1 MQTLI
6 RASLLFLTALPPL
19 APGVAHAAADTPV
32 PPALESWVPWVM
44 HNSRYNCPQA
54 TSLADQATRRTSA
67 DETRSCGLAGTLR
80 LNVAANGADFSQL
93 SLRYTNGKIEL
104 PGSSDSAWPVEVSVN
119 GSPVAVLP
127 GENGPV
133 LYVAAGSARI
143 VGRFA
148 WAKAPERLRVP
159 ASMPLVFSKDGVD
172 VGAPERDGDELWL
185 GRAQSSERMADAL
198 DVQVHRL
205 LIDGLP
211 MQLQTEIDL
220 RVSGEAREV
229 TFGPALLPGFAPLT
243 LGGDLNAKLNPD
255 GSLSVQLR
263 PGEWKL
269 YLSARALTPLRELSL
284 APAIGAWPAEE
295 SLSFQPDATLRS
307 VQLDGLAAVDPKQAS
322 VPAAWTNFPA
332 YVFTPE
338 AKLSINIDSRG
349 RDDTAPNRLS
359 LTREM
364 WLAFSGDSFST
375 KDYLSGEMVR
385 DWRVSMRA
393 PYVMTRGQSPD
404 SNGTLQPLLV
414 TKSASGTGVEVRSTQ
429 LNLTAASRI
438 VGTGKFP
445 ATGYDSTVERAQ
457 ITLNT
462 PPGWLLIAASGA
474 TEAPS
479 AWLDRWNVYTAFS
492 IALCALA
499 GWRLGG
505 WKLGAAVLLYAVITA
520 FEYGAPLFW
529 LLGLLLLALLVRQVK
544 APRWQLGLRI
554 VGMLGFAVLLLQSLS
569 FAERQ
574 ARLALHPQ
582 LEFDEIGV
590 GQSPLSY
597 ASKAA
602 YDNDYSEKNMVNSP
616 APPPPPEAVTPM
628 VADAATS
635 ADMAQTNESRSGV
648 KLNSEGTGQVLIY
661 PYQQKNVVSRKQMNR
676 YAANS
681 IVQAG
686 AAEPNWHWQSYNI
699 EIAGPITPE
708 QTLHLLLMP
717 PWLTTFM
724 RLAALALLGFALWT
738 VARPG
743 PKSNLGKPLAWWQ
756 SWQREAPVASAA
768 PASSAPAALAL
779 TLIGA
784 LLLGGPT
791 FSAQAQATPNPQL
804 LDELK
809 TRLTR
814 APQCAPNCVAISSA
828 QVQLNGDAFSM
839 SVMAHVGTRS
849 MISLPNGEGSLS
861 NTRLTLDGSA
871 AEFARRSEGN
881 SELVL
886 EAGMHVITLSG
897 NARADRITLDFPLQ
911 PSRVQVQLTGWEA
924 GGVRDEKLTSGT
936 LDLVRSQRAVA
947 SDTGGKTTAQFPPYV
962 RVLRQL
968 RFDLE
973 WRVETTVQRLTNV
986 ESGLT
991 VRVPLLPGE
1000 RPLGAAVQ
1008 VVDGVALVPMQANE
1022 SETQFSAA
1030 LDLLPEIKLS
1040 APPQADRV
1048 EVWTVE
1054 SSPVWHVDFAGVP
1067 LSLTPL
1073 GSGSDDLQLRFDPL
1087 PEEVLTLKLSRPVA
1101 APGPA
1106 YRIDA
1111 VAVETRPGARARDTT
1126 LSFTLAATQ
1135 GGRHSIRLPGAAELL
1150 DVSKNGANLTLRLR
1164 DSALELPVDPGENRY
1179 IVNFREA
1186 LALSTNLRLPAIDL
1200 KLPSANIRLNLEL
1213 PHSRWLL
1220 WAHGPTLGPAVLYWA
1235 TLIVVLLIS
1244 LALAKSGRTALGF
1257 GAWALLG
1264 LGLTGFGWQAFLLVA
1279 LWFLALQ
1286 WRIQHGSALRDWPH
1300 RLMQIALA
1308 GLSIVALVCI
1318 VGGAMNG
1325 LLDNLD
1331 MQVVGNGSSATS
1343 LRWFADQAP
1352 GLLPGAGALTL
1363 PSWSYKA
1370 LMLAWALW
1378 LAFALLRWLRYAWL
1392 AFGTGG
1398 FWRALPKVQKVVL
1411 VANKQSPLPPIPN
1424 RAENAAVNAQ
1434 LHTAALEDKTALIGF
1449 ARLCASSDPGVAGQS
1464 PAELEAQ
1471 LNRDFAPEKI
1481 ARELVDID
1489 VEYWLAESAGK
1500 ILGFV
1505 KLVQNRTAPYQK
1517 LLPATQ
1523 LERLCILPS
1532 AAGLGIGTQLL
1543 KQALLQARRAGSDEL
1558 WLSVYA
1564 ADTAA
1569 QAIYASF
1576 GFAEKPQASN
1586 DAFKVMGKSLNE

>member
-1 MQTLI
+1 MQTLL
-6 RASLLFLTALPPL
+6 RASLLFFSTLPL
-19 APGVAHAAADTPV
+19 APGLAYAGDDTPV

-44 HNSRYNCPQA
+44 HNSSYSCP
-54 TSLADQATRRTSA
+54 RPINA
-67 DETRSCGLAGTLR
+67 DESRSCGLAGTLR
-80 LNVAANGADFSQL
+80 LSVDANGANFSQL
-93 SLRYTNGKIEL
+93 SQRYTQGKIEL

-119 GSPVAVLP
+119 GNPAAVLP
-127 GENGPV
+127 GDNGPV
-133 LYVAAGSARI
+133 IYVPAGPARI

-159 ASMPLVFSKDGVD
+159 SDMPLVFSKDGVD
-172 VGAPERDGDELWL
+172 IAAPERDGDELWL

-198 DVQVHRL
+198 EVQVHRL

-269 YLSARALTPLRELSL
+269 YLSARALTPMLELSL
-284 APAIGAWPAEE
+284 APAVGDWPAEE
-295 SLSFQPDATLRS
+295 SLSFQADATLRS
-307 VQLDGLAAVDPKQAS
+307 VQLDGLPAVDPKQAS
-322 VPAAWTNFPA
+322 VPDAWTNFPA

-338 AKLSINIDSRG
+338 TKLSINIDSRG
-349 RDDTAPNRLS
+349 RDAAAPNRLS

-364 WLAFSGDSFST
+364 WLAFSGDSYST
-375 KDYLSGEMVR
+375 KDNLSGQMVR

-414 TKSASGTGVEVRSTQ
+414 TKSATGTGVEVRSTQ

-438 VGTGKFP
+438 DRTGNFP
-445 ATGYDSTVERAQ
+445 ATGYDGTVERAQ

-462 PPGWLLIAASGA
+462 PPGWLLIAATGA

-479 AWLDRWNVYTAFS
+479 AWLDRWNVYSAFA
-492 IALCALA
+492 IALSALA

-505 WKLGAAVLLYAVITA
+505 WKLGTAVLVYAVITA

-529 LLGLLLLALLVRQVK
+529 LLCLLLLALLVRQVQ

-554 VGMLGFAVLLLQSLS
+554 VGMLGFAILLLQSLG

-602 YDNDYSEKNMVNSP
+602 FNDDGYSRRNMMNVP
-616 APPPPPEAVTPM
+616 GTAPPPPPPPMASAPISQELNDIVVTGGRI
-628 VADAATS
+628 ASSDSET
-635 ADMAQTNESRSGV
+635 AQPSME
-648 KLNSEGTGQVLIY
+648 IY
-661 PYQQKNVVSRKQMNR
+661 QKGNVSRKQMNR

-708 QTLHLLLMP
+708 QTLHLVMMP

-724 RLAALALLGFALWT
+724 RLAALALLGFALWC

-756 SWQREAPVASAA
+756 SWQRETSVAPAA
-768 PASSAPAALAL
+768 PTASAPAALVL
-779 TLIGA
+779 A
-784 LLLGGPT
+784 LLGTLLISGHAPQ
-791 FSAQAQATPNPQL
+791 AYAQATPDPQL
-804 LDELK
+804 LEELK
-809 TRLTR
+809 NRLTR

-839 SVMAHVGTRS
+839 SLMAHVGARS
-849 MISLPNGEGSLS
+849 MISLPNGERSLA
-861 NTRLTLDGSA
+861 NTRLTVDGSA
-871 AEFARRSEGN
+871 AEFARRREGS

-897 NARADRITLDFPLQ
+897 TARADRITLDFPLQ
-911 PSRVQVQLTGWEA
+911 PNRVQTQLSGWEA
-924 GGVRDEKLTSGT
+924 GGVHDEKLTSGT

-947 SDTGGKTTAQFPPYV
+947 SDTGGKTAAQFPPYV

-973 WRVETTVQRLTNV
+973 WRVETTVQRLTNI

-1000 RPLGAAVQ
+1000 RPLGASVQ

-1030 LDLLPEIKLS
+1030 LDLLPEMKLN
-1040 APPQADRV
+1040 APLQADRV

-1054 SSPVWHVDFAGVP
+1054 SSPVWHVDFVGVP

-1073 GSGSDDLQLRFDPL
+1073 GTGSDDLQLRFDPL
-1087 PEEVLTLKLSRPVA
+1087 PEEVLTLKLSRPDA

-1111 VAVETRPGARARDTT
+1111 VTVETKPGARARDTT

-1135 GGRHSIRLPGAAELL
+1135 GGRHSIALPSAAELL
-1150 DVSKNGANLTLRLR
+1150 GVSKNGVNLTLRLR
-1164 DSALELPVDPGENRY
+1164 ETALELPVDPGENRY
-1179 IVNFREA
+1179 VVNFREA
-1186 LALSTNLRLPAIDL
+1186 LALSSNLRLPAIDL

-1213 PHSRWLL
+1213 PRSRWLL

-1235 TLIVVLLIS
+1235 SVVVVLLIS
-1244 LALAKSGRTALGF
+1244 LGLAKSGRTALGF

-1264 LGLTGFGWQAFLLVA
+1264 LGLTGFGWQSFMLVA

-1286 WRIQHGSALRDWPH
+1286 WRMQHGSALADWPH

-1308 GLSIVALVCI
+1308 GLSVVALACI

-1331 MQVVGNGSSATS
+1331 MQVIGNGSSATS

-1352 GLLPGAGALTL
+1352 GVLPGAGALTL

-1398 FWRALPKVQKVVL
+1398 FWRVLPKAQKIIVV
-1411 VANKQSPLPPIPN
+1411 ADKQPPLPPS
-1424 RAENAAVNAQ
+1424 RAENATSNAQ
-1434 LHTAALEDKTALIGF
+1434 LHTAALEDQAALIAF
-1449 ARLCASSDPGVAGQS
+1449 ARLCASADPAAAGDNS
-1464 PAELEAQ
+1464 AELEAQ

-1505 KLVQNRTAPYQK
+1505 KLVHNRTAPYQN

-1543 KQALLQARRAGSDEL
+1543 KHALMQAKRAGSDEL
-1558 WLSVYA
+1558 WLSVTA

-1586 DAFKVMGKSLNE
+1586 AERKVMGKSLNE

>member
-1 MQTLI
+1 MQTLL
-6 RASLLFLTALPPL
+6 RASLLFLIALPTL
-19 APGVAHAAADTPV
+19 VCAQADTSV

-44 HNSRYNCPQA
+44 ENSSYNCPRGIS
-54 TSLADQATRRTSA
+54 T
-67 DETRSCGLAGTLR
+67 DETRACGLAGTLR
-80 LNVAANGADFSQL
+80 LNVNANGADFSQL
-93 SLRYTNGKIEL
+93 SVRYTKGKIEL

-119 GSPVAVLP
+119 GKAAAVLP
-127 GENGPV
+127 GESGPV
-133 LYVAAGSARI
+133 VYVPAGTARI

-159 ASMPLVFSKDGVD
+159 SLMPLIFSKDGVD
-172 VGAPERDGDELWL
+172 VAAPEREGDELWL
-185 GRAQSSERMADAL
+185 GRAQTSAVMADAL
-198 DVQVHRL
+198 EVQVHRL

-211 MQLQTEIDL
+211 MQMQTEIDL
-220 RVSGEAREV
+220 QVSGEAREV

-243 LGGDLNAKLNPD
+243 LTGDLNSKLNPD

-269 YLSARALTPLRELSL
+269 YLSARALTPMTELAL
-284 APAIGAWPAEE
+284 APPLGGWPAEE
-295 SLSFQPDATLRS
+295 SLSFQADATLRS
-307 VQLDGLAAVDPKQAS
+307 VQLDGLPAVDPKQAS
-322 VPAAWTNFPA
+322 VPARWINFPV
-332 YVFTPE
+332 YLFTPD

-349 RDDTAPNRLS
+349 RDAAAPNRLS

-385 DWRVSMRA
+385 DWRVGMHA

-404 SNGTLQPLLV
+404 SNGILQPLLI
-414 TKSASGTGVEVRSTQ
+414 TKSAAGTGVEVRSTQ
-429 LNLTAASRI
+429 LNLTAASKI
-438 VGTGKFP
+438 VGTGSFP
-445 ATGYDSTVERAQ
+445 ATGYDGTVEGAQ

-462 PPGWLLIAASGA
+462 PPGWQLIAATGA

-505 WKLGAAVLLYAVITA
+505 WKLGAAILVYAVITA

-529 LLGLLLLALLVRQVK
+529 LLALLLLALLVRQVK

-554 VGMLGFAVLLLQSLS
+554 VGMLGFAVLVLQSVS

-582 LEFDEIGV
+582 LEFDAIGV
-590 GQSPLSY
+590 GQSPISY
-597 ASKAA
+597 ASKAV
-602 YDNDYSEKNMVNSP
+602 YNDEVYSQEMAVN
-616 APPPPPEAVTPM
+616 APPPPPPPPPAPSTMASEPM
-628 VADAATS
+628 DAAS
-635 ADMAQTNESRSGV
+635 IGGSQLSRNMIQS
-648 KLNSEGTGQVLIY
+648 NNI
-661 PYQQKNVVSRKQMNR
+661 SRKQMNR

-686 AAEPNWHWQSYNI
+686 AAEPNWHWQRYSI

-708 QTLHLLLMP
+708 QTLHLVLMP
-717 PWLTTFM
+717 PWLTTLL
-724 RLAALALLGFALWT
+724 RLAALALLSFALWC

-743 PKSNLGKPLAWWQ
+743 PQSNLGKPLAWWQ
-756 SWQREAPVASAA
+756 SWRRETPASAA
-768 PASSAPAALAL
+768 ATSTTPVIALAL
-779 TLIGA
+779 FGA
-784 LLLGGPT
+784 LLVGSSLQQ
-791 FSAQAQATPNPQL
+791 AQAQATPDPQL
-804 LDELK
+804 LAELK

-814 APQCAPNCVAISSA
+814 APECAPNCIAISNA

-839 SVMAHVGTRS
+839 SLMAQVGARS
-849 MISLPNGEGSLS
+849 MISLPNGERSLS
-861 NTRLTLDGSA
+861 NVRLTVDGST
-871 AEFARRSEGN
+871 AEFARRSVGS

-897 NARADRITLDFPLQ
+897 TARADRITLDFPLQ
-911 PSRVQVQLTGWEA
+911 PNRIQVQLTGWDA

-947 SDTGGKTTAQFPPYV
+947 SDTGGKTAAQFPPYV

-973 WRVETTVQRLTNV
+973 WRIETTVQRLTNI

-1008 VVDGVALVPMQANE
+1008 VVNGVALVPMQANE
-1022 SETQFSAA
+1022 SETSFSAA
-1030 LDLLPEIKLS
+1030 LDLLPEVKLT
-1040 APPQADRV
+1040 APAQADRV

-1054 SSPVWHVDFAGVP
+1054 SSPVWHVDFTGVP

-1073 GSGSDDLQLRFDPL
+1073 GTGRDDLQLRFDPL
-1087 PEEVLTLKLSRPVA
+1087 PEEVLTLNLSRPEA
-1101 APGPA
+1101 AAGPA

-1111 VAVETRPGARARDTT
+1111 VSVETKPGARARDTSV
-1126 LSFTLAATQ
+1126 SFTLAATQ
-1135 GGRHSIRLPGAAELL
+1135 GGRHSISLPGGAELL
-1150 DVSKNGANLTLRLR
+1150 GVSKNGVNLTLRLR
-1164 DSALELPVDPGENRY
+1164 EKALELPVDPGENRY
-1179 IVNFREA
+1179 VVTFREA

-1213 PHSRWLL
+1213 PNSRWLL

-1235 TLIVVLLIS
+1235 TLIVILLIS

-1264 LGLTGFGWQAFLLVA
+1264 LGLTGFGWQAFMLVA

-1286 WRIQHGSALRDWPH
+1286 WRMQHGSALRDWPH
-1300 RLMQIALA
+1300 RLMQIGLA
-1308 GLSIVALVCI
+1308 GLSVVALVCI

-1325 LLDNLD
+1325 LLDDLD

-1398 FWRALPKVQKVVL
+1398 FWRALPKVPKVV
-1411 VANKQSPLPPIPN
+1411 VADRQVPLPPV
-1424 RAENAAVNAQ
+1424 RARADNVATNAQ
-1434 LHTAALEDKTALIGF
+1434 LHIAALEDQAALIAF
-1449 ARLCASSDPGVAGQS
+1449 AEHCANADPAAWAGASAANS
-1464 PAELEAQ
+1464 PAEIQAQ
-1471 LNRDFAPEKI
+1471 LIKEFTPEKI
-1481 ARELVDID
+1481 ARELADRD
-1489 VEYWLAESAGK
+1489 VEYWLAEAGGK
-1500 ILGFV
+1500 LLGFV
-1505 KLVQNRTAPYQK
+1505 KLMHNRTAPYQN
-1517 LLPATQ
+1517 LLPATE
-1523 LERLCILPS
+1523 LARLCIMPS
-1532 AAGLGIGTQLL
+1532 ASGLGIGTQLL
-1543 KQALLQARRAGSDEL
+1543 QQAVSQAKRAGSDEL
-1558 WLSVYA
+1558 WLTVDST
-1564 ADTAA
+1564 DTAA
-1569 QAIYASF
+1569 QGIYASF
-1576 GFAEKPQASN
+1576 GFAEKLQASG
-1586 DAFKVMGKSLNE
+1586 AMRKVMGRSLNE

>member
-1 MQTLI
+1 MQTLL
-6 RASLLFLTALPPL
+6 RATLLFLTALPPL
-19 APGVAHAAADTPV
+19 ALAQANTPV

-44 HNSRYNCPQA
+44 HNSSYNCPRA
-54 TSLADQATRRTSA
+54 TSLADQATRQTSS
-67 DETRSCGLAGTLR
+67 DEIRSCGLAGTLR
-80 LNVAANGADFSQL
+80 LSVNANGADFSQL
-93 SLRYTNGKIEL
+93 GVRYTNGKIEL

-119 GSPVAVLP
+119 GNPVAVLP

-133 LYVAAGSARI
+133 VYVPAGSARI

-159 ASMPLVFSKDGVD
+159 ADMPLIFSKDGVD
-172 VGAPERDGDELWL
+172 VAAPEREGDELWL

-269 YLSARALTPLRELSL
+269 YLSARALTPMRELTL

-322 VPAAWTNFPA
+322 VPTAWTNFPA

-338 AKLSINIDSRG
+338 TKLSINIDSRG
-349 RDDTAPNRLS
+349 RDSAAPNRLS

-375 KDYLSGEMVR
+375 KDNLSGEMVR

-438 VGTGKFP
+438 DGTGKFP
-445 ATGYDSTVERAQ
+445 ATGYDGTVERAQ

-505 WKLGAAVLLYAVITA
+505 WKLGAAVLVYAVITA

-529 LLGLLLLALLVRQVK
+529 LLGLLLLALLVRQVQ

-590 GQSPLSY
+590 GQAATGF
-597 ASKAA
+597 ASKMAS
-602 YDNDYSEKNMVNSP
+602 NDHGYNAQEMAVN
-616 APPPPPEAVTPM
+616 APPPPPPAPILSMAPEAT
-628 VADAATS
+628 DAASS
-635 ADMAQTNESRSGV
+635 AEMVGGARIRGEISQQSSNM
-648 KLNSEGTGQVLIY
+648 
-661 PYQQKNVVSRKQMNR
+661 YQNNVVSRKQMNR

-686 AAEPNWHWQSYNI
+686 AAEPNWHWQSYSI

-724 RLAALALLGFALWT
+724 RLAALALLGFALWC

-768 PASSAPAALAL
+768 PAAPTSVAMTL
-779 TLIGA
+779 TLIAA
-784 LLLGGPT
+784 LLVGGHVPK
-791 FSAQAQATPNPQL
+791 AQAQATPNPEL
-804 LDELK
+804 LEELK

-828 QVQLNGDAFSM
+828 QVQLSGDAFSM

-849 MISLPNGEGSLS
+849 MISLPSGERSLS
-861 NTRLTLDGSA
+861 DTRLTVDGSA
-871 AEFARRSEGN
+871 AEFARRSEGS

-897 NARADRITLDFPLQ
+897 SARADRITLDFPLQ
-911 PSRVQVQLTGWEA
+911 PSRVQVQLSGWEA

-947 SDTGGKTTAQFPPYV
+947 SDTGGKTAAQFPPYV

-973 WRVETTVQRLTNV
+973 WRVETTVQRLTNI

-1008 VVDGVALVPMQANE
+1008 VVDNVALVPMQANE

-1030 LDLLPEIKLS
+1030 LDLLPEMQLR
-1040 APPQADRV
+1040 APLQADRV

-1073 GSGSDDLQLRFDPL
+1073 GSGGDDLQLRFDPL
-1087 PEEVLTLKLSRPVA
+1087 PDEVLTLKLSRPVA
-1101 APGPA
+1101 AAGPA

-1111 VAVETRPGARARDTT
+1111 VTVETRPGARARDTT

-1135 GGRHSIRLPGAAELL
+1135 GGRHSIRLPSAAELL
-1150 DVSKNGANLTLRLR
+1150 GASKNGANLTLRLR

-1179 IVNFREA
+1179 VVNFREA

-1264 LGLTGFGWQAFLLVA
+1264 LGLTGFGWQAFMLVA

-1286 WRIQHGSALRDWPH
+1286 WRLQHGSALRDWPH
-1300 RLMQIALA
+1300 RLTQIALA
-1308 GLSIVALVCI
+1308 GLSVIALLCI

-1325 LLDNLD
+1325 LLDKLD
-1331 MQVVGNGSSATS
+1331 MQVIGNGSSATS

-1398 FWRALPKVQKVVL
+1398 FWRPLPKVQKVVL
-1411 VANKQSPLPPIPN
+1411 VSDKQAPPPIPN
-1424 RAENAAVNAQ
+1424 RAETANLNAQ
-1434 LHTAALEDKTALIGF
+1434 LHTAALEDQTALIAF
-1449 ARLCASSDPGVAGQS
+1449 ARLCASSDPGAAGQS

-1489 VEYWLAESAGK
+1489 VQYWLAESGGK

-1558 WLSVYA
+1558 WLSVAA

-1586 DAFKVMGKSLNE
+1586 DAIKVMGKSLNE

>member
-1 MQTLI
+1 MHTLL
-6 RASLLFLTALPPL
+6 RATLLLLAALPPL
-19 APGVAHAAADTPV
+19 ALAQADTPV
-32 PPALESWVPWVM
+32 PPALESWIPWVM
-44 HNSRYNCPQA
+44 DNSSHNCPRPM
-54 TSLADQATRRTSA
+54 SS
-67 DETRSCGLAGTLR
+67 DESRSCGLAGTLR
-80 LNVAANGADFSQL
+80 LSVTAGGAEFSQL
-93 SLRYTNGKIEL
+93 SLRYTKGKIEL
-104 PGSSDSAWPVEVSVN
+104 PGSSDSAWPMDVSVN
-119 GSPVAVLP
+119 GNPAAVLP

-133 LYVAAGSARI
+133 VYLPAGSARI
-143 VGRFA
+143 VGHFA

-172 VGAPERDGDELWL
+172 VAAPEREGDELWL

-198 DVQVHRL
+198 EVQVHRL
-205 LIDGLP
+205 LTDGLP

-243 LGGDLNAKLNPD
+243 LGGDLNSKLNPD

-269 YLSARALTPLRELSL
+269 YLTARALTPMTELVL
-284 APAIGAWPAEE
+284 APAVGAWPAEE
-295 SLSFQPDATLRS
+295 SLSFQSDASLRS

-322 VPAAWTNFPA
+322 VPDAWVNFPV
-332 YVFTPE
+332 YLFTPD
-338 AKLSINIDSRG
+338 AKLRINIDSRG
-349 RDDTAPNRLS
+349 RDAAAPNRLS

-404 SNGTLQPLLV
+404 SSGTLQPLLV
-414 TKSASGTGVEVRSTQ
+414 TKSATGTGVEVRSTQ

-438 VGTGKFP
+438 DGTGRFP
-445 ATGYDSTVERAQ
+445 ATGYDGTVERAQ

-462 PPGWLLIAASGA
+462 PPGWLLIAATGA

-505 WKLGAAVLLYAVITA
+505 WKLGAAVLAYAVITA
-520 FEYGAPLFW
+520 FEYGAPLLW
-529 LLGLLLLALLVRQVK
+529 LLGLLLLGLLARQVK
-544 APRWQLGLRI
+544 APRWQLALR
-554 VGMLGFAVLLLQSLS
+554 VLGMLGFAVLLLQSLS

-597 ASKAA
+597 ASKATYHDGGHA
-602 YDNDYSEKNMVNSP
+602 EQNMAVN
-616 APPPPPEAVTPM
+616 APPPPPPPAPIASAAPAEELAEVQVTGG
-628 VADAATS
+628 
-635 ADMAQTNESRSGV
+635 RI
-648 KLNSEGTGQVLIY
+648 SEQS
-661 PYQQKNVVSRKQMNR
+661 QQNNVSRKQMNR

-686 AAEPNWHWQSYNI
+686 AAEPNWHWQSYSI

-717 PWLTTFM
+717 PWLTTLM
-724 RLAALALLGFALWT
+724 RLSALGLLAFALWC

-743 PKSNLGKPLAWWQ
+743 PQSNLGKPLAWWQ
-756 SWQREAPVASAA
+756 SWQRETPAPPTSAT
-768 PASSAPAALAL
+768 ASSISALAL
-779 TLIGA
+779 ILLSA
-784 LLLGGPT
+784 LLLCGPT
-791 FSAQAQATPNPQL
+791 QHAYAQATPDAAL
-804 LDELK
+804 LEELK

-828 QVQLNGDAFSM
+828 QVQLSGDAFSM
-839 SVMAHVGTRS
+839 NVMAQVGTRS
-849 MISLPNGEGSLS
+849 LISLPNGERSLS
-861 NTRLTLDGSA
+861 NTRLTVDGSA
-871 AEFARRSEGN
+871 AEFARRSEG
-881 SELVL
+881 SAELVL

-897 NARADRITLDFPLQ
+897 TARADRVTLDFPLQ
-911 PSRVQVQLTGWEA
+911 PNRVQLQLNGWEA

-947 SDTGGKTTAQFPPYV
+947 SDTGGKTTSQFPPYV

-973 WRVETTVQRLTNV
+973 WRVETTVQRLTNI

-1008 VVDGVALVPMQANE
+1008 VVDGAALVPMQANE

-1030 LDLLPEIKLS
+1030 LDLLPEIQLR
-1040 APPQADRV
+1040 APLQADRV

-1073 GSGSDDLQLRFDPL
+1073 GTGNDDLQLRFDPL
-1087 PEEVLTLKLSRPVA
+1087 PEEVLTLKLSRPEA
-1101 APGPA
+1101 ATGPA

-1111 VAVETRPGARARDTT
+1111 VTVETKPGARARDTT

-1150 DVSKNGANLTLRLR
+1150 SVSKNEANLTLRLR

-1179 IVNFREA
+1179 VINFREA
-1186 LALSTNLRLPAIDL
+1186 QALAADLRLPAIDL
-1200 KLPSANIRLNLEL
+1200 KLPSANIRLNLQL
-1213 PHSRWLL
+1213 PNSRWLL

-1235 TLIVVLLIS
+1235 TLIVVLLMS
-1244 LALAKSGRTALGF
+1244 LGLAKSGRTALGF

-1264 LGLTGFGWQAFLLVA
+1264 LGLTGFGWQAFMLVA

-1286 WRIQHGSALRDWPH
+1286 WRMQHGSSLSDWPH

-1308 GLSIVALVCI
+1308 GLSVAALLCI

-1352 GLLPGAGALTL
+1352 GLLPSAGALTL

-1398 FWRALPKVQKVVL
+1398 FWRPLPRVKKVVL
-1411 VANKQSPLPPIPN
+1411 SDSQAPLPP
-1424 RAENAAVNAQ
+1424 RTENTVNAQ
-1434 LHTAALEDKTALIGF
+1434 LHIAALENQADLIAF
-1449 ARLCASSDPGVAGQS
+1449 ARLCASADPAKGVGAGRT
-1464 PAELEAQ
+1464 PAELETQ
-1471 LNRDFAPEKI
+1471 LNTDFAPEKI
-1481 ARELVDID
+1481 ARELADRD

-1500 ILGFV
+1500 ILGYV
-1505 KLVQNRTAPYQK
+1505 KLVHNRTAPYQN

-1523 LERLCILPS
+1523 LECLCIAPM

-1543 KQALLQARRAGSDEL
+1543 KHTVLQAKRAGSDEL
-1558 WLSVYA
+1558 WLNVDAS
-1564 ADTAA
+1564 DTAA
-1569 QAIYASF
+1569 QANYASF
-1576 GFAEKPQASN
+1576 GFAEKPQASS
-1586 DAFKVMGKSLNE
+1586 AGHKVMGKSLNE

>member
-1 MQTLI
+1 MQTLL
-6 RASLLFLTALPPL
+6 RASLLFLTALPSL
-19 APGVAHAAADTPV
+19 ALGQAETPV

-44 HNSRYNCPQA
+44 ENSSYNCPRPVS
-54 TSLADQATRRTSA
+54 TDDSRT
-67 DETRSCGLAGTLR
+67 CGLAGTLR
-80 LNVAANGADFSQL
+80 LSVNSGGADFSQL
-93 SLRYTNGKIEL
+93 SVRYTKGKIEL
-104 PGSSDSAWPVEVSVN
+104 PGSKDSAWPVEVSVN
-119 GSPVAVLP
+119 GNPAAVLP
-127 GENGPV
+127 GESGPV
-133 LYVAAGSARI
+133 VYVPAGSARI
-143 VGRFA
+143 TGRFA
-148 WAKAPERLRVP
+148 WAKTPERLRVP
-159 ASMPLVFSKDGVD
+159 AAMPLVFSKDGVD
-172 VGAPERDGDELWL
+172 VAAPEREGDELWL

-198 DVQVHRL
+198 EVQVHRL
-205 LIDGLP
+205 LTDGVP

-243 LGGDLNAKLNPD
+243 LGGDLNSKLNPD

-269 YLSARALTPLRELSL
+269 YLSARALTPMTELVL
-284 APAIGAWPAEE
+284 APAVGDWPTEE
-295 SLSFQPDATLRS
+295 SLSFQADATLRS
-307 VQLDGLAAVDPKQAS
+307 VQLEGLAAVDPKQAR
-322 VPAAWTNFPA
+322 VPAAWVNFPV
-332 YVFTPE
+332 YLFTPDT
-338 AKLSINIDSRG
+338 KLSINIDSRG
-349 RDDTAPNRLS
+349 RDAAAPNRLS

-404 SNGTLQPLLV
+404 SNGTLQPLLI

-438 VGTGKFP
+438 EGTGSFP
-445 ATGYDSTVERAQ
+445 ATGYDGTVEGAQ

-462 PPGWLLIAASGA
+462 PPGWLLIAATGA

-505 WKLGAAVLLYAVITA
+505 WKLGAALLAYAVITA
-520 FEYGAPLFW
+520 FEYGAPLLW
-529 LLGLLLLALLVRQVK
+529 LLALLLLALLVRQVK

-582 LEFDEIGV
+582 LEFDEIGI

-602 YDNDYSEKNMVNSP
+602 YNDDGYSQQNMAVNAPS
-616 APPPPPEAVTPM
+616 PPPPPAMSVP
-628 VADAATS
+628 ASPPAPIAS
-635 ADMAQTNESRSGV
+635 IGGSRSTRGEIAQQSDI
-648 KLNSEGTGQVLIY
+648 LQNNVL
-661 PYQQKNVVSRKQMNR
+661 SRKQMNR

-686 AAEPNWHWQSYNI
+686 AAEPNWHWQSYRI

-708 QTLHLLLMP
+708 QSLHLLLMP

-724 RLAALALLGFALWT
+724 RLAALALLGFALFS

-743 PKSNLGKPLAWWQ
+743 PKSNLGKPLSWWQ
-756 SWQREAPVASAA
+756 SWQREEPAVRKAA
-768 PASSAPAALAL
+768 TDAAVTSSAPVL
-779 TLIGA
+779 A
-784 LLLGGPT
+784 LLLFGVLLIGGPAPQ
-791 FSAQAQATPNPQL
+791 AQAQATPDPQL
-804 LDELK
+804 LEELK

-828 QVQLNGDAFSM
+828 QVQLSGDAFSM
-839 SVMAHVGTRS
+839 SLMAQVGTRS
-849 MISLPNGEGSLS
+849 MISLPNGERSLS
-861 NTRLTLDGSA
+861 NTRLTVDGSA
-871 AEFARRSEGN
+871 VEFARRSEGS

-897 NARADRITLDFPLQ
+897 TARADRITLDFPLQ
-911 PSRVQVQLTGWEA
+911 PNRVQLQLSDWEA

-936 LDLVRSQRAVA
+936 LDLVRSQRAVT
-947 SDTGGKTTAQFPPYV
+947 SDTGGKTAAQFPPYV

-973 WRVETTVQRLTNV
+973 WRVETTVQRLTNI

-1008 VVDGVALVPMQANE
+1008 VVNGVALVPMQANE

-1030 LDLLPEIKLS
+1030 LDLLPEMKLT
-1040 APPQADRV
+1040 APLQADRV

-1054 SSPVWHVDFAGVP
+1054 SSPVWHVAFAGVP

-1073 GSGSDDLQLRFDPL
+1073 GTGSDDLQLRFDPL
-1087 PEEVLTLKLSRPVA
+1087 PEEVLTLKLSRPEA

-1111 VAVETRPGARARDTT
+1111 VTVETRPGARARDT
-1126 LSFTLAATQ
+1126 SINFTLAATQ
-1135 GGRHSIRLPGAAELL
+1135 GGRHSITLPGGAELL
-1150 DVSKNGANLTLRLR
+1150 SVSKNESNLTLRLR
-1164 DSALELPVDPGENRY
+1164 ESALELPVDPGENRY
-1179 IVNFREA
+1179 VINFREA
-1186 LALSTNLRLPAIDL
+1186 LALSTDLRLPAIDL

-1213 PHSRWLL
+1213 PNSRWLL

-1244 LALAKSGRTALGF
+1244 IALAKSGRTALGF

-1264 LGLTGFGWQAFLLVA
+1264 LGLTGFGWQAFMLVA

-1286 WRIQHGSALRDWPH
+1286 WRMQHGSALADWPH
-1300 RLMQIALA
+1300 RLMQIGLAAL
-1308 GLSIVALVCI
+1308 SVVALICI

-1398 FWRALPKVQKVVL
+1398 FWRRLPKVQKIVV
-1411 VANKQSPLPPIPN
+1411 ADHQPPLPPVRGP
-1424 RAENAAVNAQ
+1424 ATNAAVNAQ
-1434 LHTAALEDKTALIGF
+1434 LQIAALEDQDGLIAF
-1449 ARLCASSDPGVAGQS
+1449 AKLCASADPAAGVGASAS
-1464 PAELEAQ
+1464 PAELQAQ
-1471 LNRDFAPEKI
+1471 LDTDFAPGKI
-1481 ARELVDID
+1481 ARELADRD

-1500 ILGFV
+1500 ILGYV
-1505 KLVQNRTAPYQK
+1505 KLIHNRTAPYQN

-1523 LERLCILPS
+1523 LESLSILPS

-1543 KQALLQARRAGSDEL
+1543 KHAVSQAKRAGSDEL
-1558 WLSVYA
+1558 WLNVKA
-1564 ADTAA
+1564 TDTAD

-1576 GFAEKPQASN
+1576 GFAEKPQAASVGR
-1586 DAFKVMGKSLNE
+1586 KVMGKSLNE

>member
-1 MQTLI
+1 MHTLL

-19 APGVAHAAADTPV
+19 AFAQADTPV

-44 HNSRYNCPQA
+44 DNSSYSCPRSVYSENSQ
-54 TSLADQATRRTSA
+54 
-67 DETRSCGLAGTLR
+67 SCGLAGTLR
-80 LNVAANGADFSQL
+80 LSVTEGGAEFSQQ
-93 SLRYTNGKIEL
+93 SQRYTKGKIEL
-104 PGSSDSAWPVEVSVN
+104 PGSSDSAWPVDVSVN
-119 GSPVAVLP
+119 GNPVAVLP

-133 LYVAAGSARI
+133 VYLPAGSARI

-172 VGAPERDGDELWL
+172 VAAPEREGDELWL

-198 DVQVHRL
+198 EVQVHRL
-205 LIDGLP
+205 LTDGLP

-243 LGGDLNAKLNPD
+243 LGGDLNSKLNPD

-269 YLSARALTPLRELSL
+269 YLSARALAPMTELVL
-284 APAIGAWPAEE
+284 APAVGAWPSEE
-295 SLSFQPDATLRS
+295 SLSFQADASLRS

-322 VPAAWTNFPA
+322 VPDEWVNFPV
-332 YVFTPE
+332 YLFTPN
-338 AKLSINIDSRG
+338 AKLRINIDSRG
-349 RDDTAPNRLS
+349 RDAAAPNRLS

-364 WLAFSGDSFST
+364 WLAFSGDSFSN

-404 SNGTLQPLLV
+404 SSGTLQPLLV
-414 TKSASGTGVEVRSTQ
+414 TKSATGTGVEVRSTQ

-438 VGTGKFP
+438 DGTGRFP
-445 ATGYDSTVERAQ
+445 ATGYDGTVEAAK

-462 PPGWLLIAASGA
+462 PPGWQLIAATGA
-474 TEAPS
+474 TEAPR

-505 WKLGAAVLLYAVITA
+505 WKLGAAVLAYAVITA
-520 FEYGAPLFW
+520 FEYGAPLLW
-529 LLGLLLLALLVRQVK
+529 LLGLLLLGLLVRQVK
-544 APRWQLGLRI
+544 APRWQLALR
-554 VGMLGFAVLLLQSLS
+554 VLGMFGFAVLLLQSLS

-582 LEFDEIGV
+582 LEFDEIGI
-590 GQSPLSY
+590 GQEALRYTRSE
-597 ASKAA
+597 AA
-602 YDNDYSEKNMVNSP
+602 YTEDYNQQNMAMN
-616 APPPPPEAVTPM
+616 APPPPPPAPIASAAPAEELTEVQVTGGRI
-628 VADAATS
+628 S
-635 ADMAQTNESRSGV
+635 EQAQQSN
-648 KLNSEGTGQVLIY
+648 
-661 PYQQKNVVSRKQMNR
+661 VSRKQMNR

-686 AAEPNWHWQSYNI
+686 AAEPNWHWQSYSI

-724 RLAALALLGFALWT
+724 RLAALALLAFALLR

-756 SWQREAPVASAA
+756 SWQRETP
-768 PASSAPAALAL
+768 APAATASASSSSALAL
-779 TLIGA
+779 ILLSA

-791 FSAQAQATPNPQL
+791 QQARAQATPDAAL
-804 LDELK
+804 LEELK
-809 TRLTR
+809 DRLSR
-814 APQCAPNCVAISSA
+814 APECAPNCVAISSA
-828 QVQLNGDAFSM
+828 QVQLSGDAFSM
-839 SVMAHVGTRS
+839 SMMAQVGTRS
-849 MISLPNGEGSLS
+849 LISLPNGEHSLS
-861 NTRLTLDGSA
+861 NTRLTVDGNA
-871 AEFARRSEGN
+871 AEFARRSEG
-881 SELVL
+881 SGELVL
-886 EAGMHVITLSG
+886 EAGMHVVTLAG
-897 NARADRITLDFPLQ
+897 TARADRVTLDFPLQ
-911 PSRVQVQLTGWEA
+911 PNRVQLQLSGWEA

-936 LDLVRSQRAVA
+936 LDLVRSQRAAA
-947 SDTGGKTTAQFPPYV
+947 SDTGGKTAAQFPPYV

-973 WRVETTVQRLTNV
+973 WRVETTVQRLTNI

-1008 VVDGVALVPMQANE
+1008 VVNGVALVPMQANE

-1030 LDLLPEIKLS
+1030 LDLLPEIQLR
-1040 APPQADRV
+1040 APLQADRV

-1067 LSLTPL
+1067 LSLAPL
-1073 GSGSDDLQLRFDPL
+1073 GTGNDDLQLRFDPL
-1087 PEEVLTLKLSRPVA
+1087 PEEVLTLKLSRPEA
-1101 APGPA
+1101 ALGPA

-1111 VAVETRPGARARDTT
+1111 VTVETRPGARARDTT
-1126 LSFTLAATQ
+1126 VSFTLAATQ

-1150 DVSKNGANLTLRLR
+1150 SVSKNEANLTLRLR
-1164 DSALELPVDPGENRY
+1164 ESALELPVDPGENRY
-1179 IVNFREA
+1179 VINFREA
-1186 LALSTNLRLPAIDL
+1186 RALSSNLRLPAIDL
-1200 KLPSANIRLNLEL
+1200 KLPSANIRLNLQL
-1213 PHSRWLL
+1213 PNSRWLL

-1244 LALAKSGRTALGF
+1244 LGLAKSGRTALGF

-1264 LGLTGFGWQAFLLVA
+1264 LGLTGFGWQAFMLVA

-1286 WRIQHGSALRDWPH
+1286 WRMQHGSGLSDWPH

-1308 GLSIVALVCI
+1308 GLSFAALLCI

-1363 PSWSYKA
+1363 PNWSYKA

-1398 FWRALPKVQKVVL
+1398 FWRALPKAQKAVVL
-1411 VANKQSPLPPIPN
+1411 DSQSPLPLP
-1424 RAENAAVNAQ
+1424 RAENAAANVQ
-1434 LHTAALEDKTALIGF
+1434 LHIAALENQADLIAF
-1449 ARLCASSDPGVAGQS
+1449 ARLCASADPGAGAGLGAGRT
-1464 PAELEAQ
+1464 PAELETQ
-1471 LNRDFAPEKI
+1471 LNARFAPEKI
-1481 ARELVDID
+1481 ARELVDRD

-1500 ILGFV
+1500 ILGYV
-1505 KLVQNRTAPYQK
+1505 KLIHNRTAPYQK

-1523 LERLCILPS
+1523 LEYLCIAPA

-1543 KQALLQARRAGSDEL
+1543 KHAVLQARRAGSDEF
-1558 WLSVYA
+1558 WLNVEA
-1564 ADTAA
+1564 TDTTA
-1569 QAIYASF
+1569 QANYASF
-1576 GFAEKPQASN
+1576 GFAEKPQA
-1586 DAFKVMGKSLNE
+1586 ATTERKVMGKSLNE

>member
-1 MQTLI
+1 MQTLL
-6 RASLLFLTALPPL
+6 RASLLFLTVLPSLAL
-19 APGVAHAAADTPV
+19 AQANTPV

-44 HNSRYNCPQA
+44 ENSSYNCPRPI
-54 TSLADQATRRTSA
+54 SE
-67 DETRSCGLAGTLR
+67 DENRSCGLPGTLR
-80 LNVAANGADFSQL
+80 LSVNASGADFSQQ
-93 SLRYTNGKIEL
+93 SLRYTKGKIEL

-119 GSPVAVLP
+119 GEPVAVLP

-133 LYVAAGSARI
+133 IYVPAGPARI

-159 ASMPLVFSKDGVD
+159 AGMPLVFSKDGVD
-172 VGAPERDGDELWL
+172 VGAPEREGDELWL

-229 TFGPALLPGFAPLT
+229 IFGPALLPGFAPLT

-255 GSLSVQLR
+255 GSLTVQLR

-269 YLSARALTPLRELSL
+269 YLSARALTPMRELTL
-284 APAIGAWPAEE
+284 APAIGEWPAEE

-307 VQLDGLAAVDPKQAS
+307 VQLDGLPAVDPKQAS
-322 VPAAWTNFPA
+322 VPDAWVNFPV
-332 YVFTPE
+332 YLFTPE

-349 RDDTAPNRLS
+349 RDAAAPNRLS

-385 DWRVSMRA
+385 DWRVSMHA

-414 TKSASGTGVEVRSTQ
+414 TKSANGTGVEVRSTQ

-438 VGTGKFP
+438 DGTGKFP
-445 ATGYDSTVERAQ
+445 ATGYDGTVERAQ

-462 PPGWLLIAASGA
+462 PPGWLLIAAAGA
-474 TEAPS
+474 SEAPS

-505 WKLGAAVLLYAVITA
+505 WKLGAAVLAYAVITA

-554 VGMLGFAVLLLQSLS
+554 VGMLGFAILLLQSLS

-590 GQSPLSY
+590 GQAALSY

-602 YDNDYSEKNMVNSP
+602 YNDDGYSAQEMAVD
-616 APPPPPEAVTPM
+616 APPPPPPPAPM
-628 VADAATS
+628 TAPATMEMGALATDAAAS
-635 ADMAQTNESRSGV
+635 ADTLGGARSTRGEVAQQQSN
-648 KLNSEGTGQVLIY
+648 QIY
-661 PYQQKNVVSRKQMNR
+661 QRNNVSRKQMNR

-686 AAEPNWHWQSYNI
+686 AAEPNWHWQSYSI

-724 RLAALALLGFALWT
+724 RLAALLLLGFALWC

-743 PKSNLGKPLAWWQ
+743 PMSNLGKPLAWWQ
-756 SWQREAPVASAA
+756 SWQREKPMASKTTVASAA
-768 PASSAPAALAL
+768 PLASTPVALAL

-784 LLLGGPT
+784 LLLGGHVPQAT
-791 FSAQAQATPNPQL
+791 AQATPNPEL
-804 LDELK
+804 LEELK
-809 TRLTR
+809 KRLTR

-828 QVQLNGDAFSM
+828 QVQLSGDAFSI
-839 SVMAHVGTRS
+839 SLMAHVGTRS
-849 MISLPNGEGSLS
+849 MISLPNGERSLA
-861 NTRLTLDGSA
+861 NTRLTVDGSA
-871 AEFARRSEGN
+871 AEFARRSEGS

-886 EAGMHVITLSG
+886 EAGMHVISLSG
-897 NARADRITLDFPLQ
+897 TARADRITLDFPLQ
-911 PSRVQVQLTGWEA
+911 PSRVQMQLSGWEA

-947 SDTGGKTTAQFPPYV
+947 SDTGGKTAAQFPPYV

-1030 LDLLPEIKLS
+1030 LDLLPEMQLK
-1040 APPQADRV
+1040 APLQADRA

-1073 GSGSDDLQLRFDPL
+1073 GGSDDLQLRFDPL
-1087 PEEVLTLKLSRPVA
+1087 PEEVLTLKLSRPEA
-1101 APGPA
+1101 AAGPA

-1111 VAVETRPGARARDTT
+1111 VTLETKPGARARDTT

-1150 DVSKNGANLTLRLR
+1150 GVSKNGANMTLRLR
-1164 DSALELPVDPGENRY
+1164 ESALELPVDPGENRY

-1186 LALSTNLRLPAIDL
+1186 LALSTDLRLPAIDL

-1264 LGLTGFGWQAFLLVA
+1264 LGLTGFGWQAFMLVA

-1286 WRIQHGSALRDWPH
+1286 WRMQHGSALRDWPH

-1308 GLSIVALVCI
+1308 GLSVIALLCI

-1398 FWRALPKVQKVVL
+1398 FWRPLPKVQKVVL
-1411 VANKQSPLPPIPN
+1411 VSDKQAPMPPARPE
-1424 RAENAAVNAQ
+1424 ASAVNAQ
-1434 LHTAALEDKTALIGF
+1434 LHIAALEDQAALISC
-1449 ARLCASSDPGVAGQS
+1449 ARVCASADPGATGNS

-1471 LNRDFAPEKI
+1471 LSHDYAPEKL

-1489 VEYWLAESAGK
+1489 VQYWLAESAGK

-1505 KLVQNRTAPYQK
+1505 KLVHNRTAPYQN

-1543 KQALLQARRAGSDEL
+1543 KHAILQAKRGGSDEL
-1558 WLSVYA
+1558 WLSVAA

-1576 GFAEKPQASN
+1576 GFAEKPQASS
-1586 DAFKVMGKSLNE
+1586 DALKVMGKSLNE